1 MFFPKNP
8 MQSLLKPDSLFLF
21 FQHVSELF
29 YFWKVQ
35 QRTFDHSSPWNTGF
49 FSEDHRKTPK
59 MTVQHRK
66 RDKKTGWWK
75 IFLWITLLI
84 SPVVFVINYR
94 FTQNR
99 IFCSV
104 NVRPFYRLSAKPY
117 PESKHLILWMFTK
130 LSTKRTPVNHYYHFC
145 IQLFILK
152 LSTAIFQALAFC
164 KKGL

>member
-1 MFFPKNP
+1 MSFPKNP
-8 MQSLLKPDSLFLF
+8 IQSLLKPDSLFFIFSACLQTF
-21 FQHVSELF
+21 L
-29 YFWKVQ
+29 FWKVQ
-35 QRTFDHSSPWNTGF
+35 QCTFDFTSSWNTGF

-59 MTVQHRK
+59 MPVQHRK

-84 SPVVFVINYR
+84 SPAVFVINYW

-104 NVRPFYRLSAKPY
+104 NVRHFYRLSAKPY

-152 LSTAIFQALAFC
+152 LSTAIFQALAFY

>member
-1 MFFPKNP
+1 MSFPKNP
-8 MQSLLKPDSLFLF
+8 MQSLLKPDGLF
-21 FQHVSELF
+21 F
-29 YFWKVQ
+29 YFFSLSPNFPFLK
-35 QRTFDHSSPWNTGF
+35 SSAMHFWFHLILKYRF

-84 SPVVFVINYR
+84 SPAVFVINYR

-145 IQLFILK
+145 VQLFILK

-164 KKGL
+164 KKEL